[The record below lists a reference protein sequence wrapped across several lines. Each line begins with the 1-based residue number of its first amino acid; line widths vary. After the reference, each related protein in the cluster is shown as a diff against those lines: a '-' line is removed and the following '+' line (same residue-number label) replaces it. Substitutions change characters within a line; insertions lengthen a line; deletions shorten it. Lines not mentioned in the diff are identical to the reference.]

1 MGTART
7 AFARANARLGV
18 LAGIAAVVLL
28 LSGIGTAALDTLAG
42 AATGGLRTGLES
54 ATGAAGAAR
63 WQIRLANDAD
73 AQSEAAAAVLDRM
86 LVPHGATWQRSTQA
100 LPTPASAG
108 GEPFEALLTA
118 DSAVAE
124 RAKLLAGEWP
134 DAGSSTPEASAEG
147 ALPTAANAAAATEL
161 GLELGSAVTVDD
173 GPALVV
179 VGIWEPTDP
188 TDPAWFGDAVVATGF
203 ADGAAGPF
211 LVDET
216 AVVAAPSAAVV
227 QWTAV
232 VDPATTTPD
241 DAAALRA
248 TLPDVEPAL
257 RNQDD
262 LGSSGLAASGG
273 LHDTLSRLLAGLGAV
288 RALTPV
294 PVLLLAIAGVAA
306 LARLA
311 ALLGAA
317 RRGETLLLRARGAS
331 ATRLARD
338 TVVEVLAVGI
348 PAAAVGAISAT
359 LLLGLV
365 PPGEARDP
373 AIASLVATT
382 SVAIAVLL
390 VAGRAFAEARRPV
403 QRGSGDDHGRMPR
416 TAVAGGVVLVVVAA
430 AISLWQFRLYGSPLV
445 TSASGAVEVD
455 PLAVLAPVLVL
466 LALSLLALGLARPIG
481 AIFERLAAARPAL
494 VPALPM
500 RQLARRGSLFAS
512 ASLVTMIAV
521 AGLTLA
527 AVFAGAWQTVDRHA
541 SALATGGDV
550 RVSFPGRDVVRG
562 PDPLATG
569 EPFAEVPGIV
579 ADGPVFRGEV
589 RLGSDAATLVAAPAG
604 GFAAVAP
611 GTGLAAAAD
620 ELAPSAEAAAEPL
633 PEGAT
638 TLEIEVGVRAPGGT
652 PGRVGVGVWLLTHD
666 GAAMRMPAG
675 SVEIAAGGG
684 LAELELPDATGLRLL
699 GLSAELVGAPGAQG
713 VQVTFG
719 GLGVDG
725 EAPSRDLAGAFETV
739 ELSASDPE
747 ARAPLAS
754 TGEPLPVV
762 LGSALAT
769 RISADVGDAVDFR
782 IVTGGA
788 EIDAVVAGIV
798 PAVPTAGG
806 DALLVD
812 LGALERAAFDADAG
826 VPQFGERWLASIDPA
841 ATAESI
847 DRGQRT
853 AATTTTRADASSAEL
868 ITPAIATFWLG
879 AAGALLFAL
888 IALMALASAL
898 AGSRFGEIVVLR
910 VVGVG
915 PRVQARARFAEL
927 AATVLAAIAMGAVI
941 GGATAWLTARELARA
956 TVADAP
962 AALGATL
969 GFELWP
975 WLAGLASFALLAA
988 LVAASAAR
996 AVRRTASRPG
1006 LREEER

>member
-1 MGTART
+1 MGSART

-18 LAGIAAVVLL
+18 LSGIAAVVLL
-28 LSGIGTAALDTLAG
+28 LSGIGTASLGTLAG
-42 AATGGLRTGLES
+42 AAAGGLRTGLES

-63 WQIRLANDAD
+63 WQIRLANDAA

-86 LVPHGATWQRSTQA
+86 LVPHGAAWQRSAQA
-100 LPTPASAG
+100 LPTPANAG
-108 GEPFEALLTA
+108 GESFEALLTA
-118 DSAVAE
+118 DPAVAE
-124 RAKLLAGEWP
+124 RAELVEGEWP
-134 DAGSSTPEASAEG
+134 GTGSSTPDAGAPD
-147 ALPTAANAAAATEL
+147 ALPTAVNAAAAAEL
-161 GLELGSAVTVDD
+161 GLEQGSLVTVDD
-173 GPALVV
+173 GPTLVV
-179 VGIWEPTDP
+179 VGIWEPADP
-188 TDPAWFGDAVVATGF
+188 TDPAWFGDPVVATGF

-211 LVDET
+211 LVDES
-216 AVVAAPSAAVV
+216 AVLAAPSAAVV
-227 QWTAV
+227 RWTAV
-232 VDPATTTPD
+232 VDPATMTPD

-248 TLPDVEPAL
+248 QLPDVEPAL

-262 LGSSGLAASGG
+262 IGSSGLAASGG
-273 LHDTLSRLLAGLGAV
+273 LHGTLSRLLAGLGAV
-288 RALTPV
+288 RALAPV

-338 TVVEVLAVGI
+338 TAVEVIAVGI
-348 PAAAVGAISAT
+348 PAAALGAISAE
-359 LLLGLV
+359 LALGLLR
-365 PPGEARDP
+365 PGEVRMP
-373 AIASLVATT
+373 AIAWLVAAT
-382 SVAIAVLL
+382 SVVIAVLL
-390 VAGRAFAEARRPV
+390 VAGRAFTEARRPV
-403 QRGSGDDHGRMPR
+403 QRGSGDEQGRMPR
-416 TAVAGGVVLVVVAA
+416 TAVAGGVVLIAVAA
-430 AISLWQFRLYGSPLV
+430 GISLWQFRLYGSPLV
-445 TSASGAVEVD
+445 TGASGAVEVD

-481 AIFERLAAARPAL
+481 ALFERLAAARPAL
-494 VPALPM
+494 IPALPM

-527 AVFAGAWQTVDRHA
+527 AVFAGAWQSVDRHA
-541 SALATGGDV
+541 AALATGGEV

-569 EPFAEVPGIV
+569 ELFAEVPGVV

-589 RLGSDAATLVAAPAG
+589 RLGSDAATLVGAPASG
-604 GFAAVAP
+604 IEAFAP

-620 ELAPSAEAAAEPL
+620 DLAPSAEAAAAPL
-633 PEGAT
+633 PDGAA
-638 TLEIEVGVRAPGGT
+638 TLEVEVGVRAPGGT
-652 PGRVGVGVWLLTHD
+652 PGRVGVWVWLLTGD
-666 GAAMRMPAG
+666 GAAMRLPAG
-675 SVEIAAGGG
+675 SVDIAAGGG
-684 LAELELPDATGLRLL
+684 VAELELPDAAGLRLL
-699 GLSAELVGAPGAQG
+699 GLSAGLVDSPGARG
-713 VQVTFG
+713 VQVSFG

-725 EAPSRDLAGAFETV
+725 ATPSRELAGDLETV

-747 ARAPLAS
+747 ARAPLAGG
-754 TGEPLPVV
+754 GETLPIV
-762 LGSALAT
+762 LGAELAT
-769 RISADVGDAVDFR
+769 RISAGVGDAVDFR

-788 EIDAVVAGIV
+788 EIDAVVAGVV

-806 DALLVD
+806 NALLVD

-826 VPQFGERWLASIDPA
+826 VPQFGERWLASSDPVA
-841 ATAESI
+841 SAESI
-847 DRGQRT
+847 DREQRT
-853 AATTTTRADASSAEL
+853 AATSTTRADASSAQL

-888 IALMALASAL
+888 ISLLALASAL

-910 VVGVG
+910 VLGVA

-941 GGATAWLTARELARA
+941 GGITAWLTARELARA
-956 TVADAP
+956 TIADAP
-962 AALGATL
+962 ASLEATL
-969 GFELWP
+969 GVELWP
-975 WLAGLASFALLAA
+975 WLAGLAAFALLAA